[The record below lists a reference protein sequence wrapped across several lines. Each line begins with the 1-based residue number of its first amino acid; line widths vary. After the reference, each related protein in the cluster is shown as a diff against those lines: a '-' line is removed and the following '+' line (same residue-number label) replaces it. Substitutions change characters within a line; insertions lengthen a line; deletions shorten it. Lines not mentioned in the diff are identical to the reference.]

1 MDQQSQDV
9 RSYPHGHRRQGS
21 ARTTTSDNEDEC
33 LAAELDKISN
43 TSLESSSHTPSQSPS
58 PSSSLLPASIGV
70 STLATRQL
78 SPTVIWPSQ
87 QQQENVNMEITP
99 EAGVYYSVGLYMNC
113 SHYHVDAGDMSQP
126 PESAGRRMAFLRRHH
141 NAPSS
146 RVTRSTTQD
155 ELPTINER
163 GKRQVK
169 MTEKA
174 R

>member
-1 MDQQSQDV
+1 MFTRCSV
-9 RSYPHGHRRQGS
+9 
-21 ARTTTSDNEDEC
+21 TEDEC

-43 TSLESSSHTPSQSPS
+43 TSLESSSHSPSQSPS

-78 SPTVIWPSQ
+78 SPTVIQPSQ

-99 EAGVYYSVGLYMNC
+99 EAGVYYSVRLHMNC
-113 SHYHVDAGDMSQP
+113 SHYHVDARDVSQP
-126 PESAGRRMAFLRRHH
+126 PESAGQRMAFLRRHR
-141 NAPSS
+141 NAPRS

-155 ELPTINER
+155 ELPTINEQ

-169 MTEKA
+169 MTEKS